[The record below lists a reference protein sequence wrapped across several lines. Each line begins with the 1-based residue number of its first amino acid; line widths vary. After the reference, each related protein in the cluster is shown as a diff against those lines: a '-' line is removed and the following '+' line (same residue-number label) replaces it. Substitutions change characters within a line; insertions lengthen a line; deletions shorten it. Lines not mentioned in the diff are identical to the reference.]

1 MALMNVIKKAC
12 QQAMCTRP
20 PRLLAVPHEGA
31 AQKGVSQEC
40 TMCFF
45 KYLHLSDPDVNHA
58 DLLTSLLIVCCF
70 FPILLLCCVVLF
82 TLCVPYSS
90 RRTGVRLFLPRLGA
104 CVCFASMFVLT
115 GCCPSRRTN
124 ANLINW
130 L

>member
-45 KYLHLSDPDVNHA
+45 KYLHPSDPDVNHA

-70 FPILLLCCVVLF
+70 FPSFFSAVWFFSPSAFPTAVGVQVCACFFPAWVRVCVSLLCL
-82 TLCVPYSS
+82 Y
-90 RRTGVRLFLPRLGA
+90 
-104 CVCFASMFVLT
+104 
-115 GCCPSRRTN
+115 
-124 ANLINW
+124 
-130 L
+130 